1 MERFDVVVVGAGPTG
16 LLLASE
22 LALGGAKV
30 VVLERLTE
38 PDKTIKAGGVGVLAV
53 EALIRRG
60 LGPAIDAAE
69 AKVLETFLAM
79 QKQSGVTPSLDR
91 MKKIGGHFAGLFLID
106 QSRQREPERRFRGI
120 NQQLLEGLLGD
131 HARSLGIEVR
141 RGTAFEGF
149 VVDGDR
155 VVVDDRIEASWL
167 MGCDGGRSPVRKLA
181 GFAFE
186 GTAPTVVGH
195 QAVVQ
200 LDHPERLLPLGWRRT
215 ARGMIAY
222 GPTPGRI
229 ATVEFTGP
237 PENRDAE
244 ISKEEVE
251 ASVRNVSGADV
262 RVLSMETAT
271 RWTDHA
277 RLADSYRKGR
287 VFLAGDAAHVHSP
300 FGGQGLGLGLLD
312 AVNLGWKLAG
322 VIRGDFAESIL
333 DTYTEERRP
342 VAAAVLENTRAQVAL
357 MRPDAQTGA
366 LREIVARFMDTDE
379 GTRFF
384 GEMMSGIRTR
394 YDLGS
399 EDPVV
404 GTLSRDLADVV
415 VATSDDEEAVAREF
429 RVRVVR
435 GDEPRYARPDG
446 CIAWAG
452 GPGLREALARW
463 APRTTI
469 APSALVRG

>member
-1 MERFDVVVVGAGPTG
+1 MERFDVVAVGAGPTG

-38 PDKTIKAGGVGVLAV
+38 IDRTMKAGAVGVLAA
-53 EALIRRG
+53 EALVRRG
-60 LGPAIDAAE
+60 LGAAIEAAE
-69 AKVLETFLAM
+69 AKMLEAFVAM
-79 QKQSGVTPSLDR
+79 QKQSGVAPNLDR
-91 MKKIGGHFAGLFLID
+91 FKKIGGHFAGLFLID
-106 QSRQREPERRFRGI
+106 QSRQREPERRFRGV
-120 NQQLLEGLLGD
+120 NQQLLEGLLGE
-131 HARSLGIEVR
+131 HARASGVEVR
-141 RGTAFEGF
+141 RGTPLAGF
-149 VVDGDR
+149 RANEDG
-155 VVVDDRIEASWL
+155 VLVNESIEAAWL
-167 MGCDGGRSPVRKLA
+167 VGCDGGRSPVRKLA

-215 ARGMIAY
+215 AHGMMAY

-237 PENRDAE
+237 PSSREAE
-244 ISKEEVE
+244 ITKEEIE
-251 ASVRNVSGADV
+251 ASIRNVSGADV
-262 RVLSMETAT
+262 RVLSMESAT

-333 DTYTEERRP
+333 DTYTQERRP

-357 MRPDAQTGA
+357 MRPDEQTGA

-394 YDLGS
+394 YDLGD
-399 EDPVV
+399 ENPVV

-415 VATSDDEEAVAREF
+415 VATNDEEESVAREF
-429 RVRVVR
+429 RVRIMR
-435 GDEPRYARPDG
+435 GEEPRYVRPDG

-452 GPGLREALARW
+452 GAGLREALARW
-463 APRTTI
+463 APKAAMR
-469 APSALVRG
+469 